1 MDAAQFERSIEDLT
15 GALGDPTRRGIYITV
30 RESPEPVTS
39 SAIAKA
45 FDIHPNVAR
54 HHLDRLA
61 SDGYLEVT
69 TRRAGGRSG
78 PGAGR
83 PAKHYTA
90 TGKQIDLHYPSRRF
104 DVLTDMLLRVI
115 ARMERADAAKLAHE
129 VGFEYGQELAAEVGL
144 PTDDGFADAVRS
156 VARAMTGIGFDMRA
170 DTEAHQLLT
179 SHCPFGAVATSHPEI
194 VCSLD
199 QGLVSGLLGSV
210 DTTWEPVVIPHTNA
224 DEACVTEVS
233 I

>member
-30 RESPEPVTS
+30 RESPEPFTS

-61 SDGYLEVT
+61 HDGYLEVT

-90 TGKQIDLHYPSRRF
+90 TAKQIELNYPTRRL

-115 ARMERADAAKLAHE
+115 ARMERDDAAKLAYE
-129 VGFEYGQELAAEVGL
+129 VGYEYGKELADEVGL
-144 PTDDGFADAVRS
+144 PTDEGFADAVRS
-156 VARAMTGIGFDMRA
+156 VARAMTGIGFGMKA
-170 DTEAHQLLT
+170 DTDANQLLT
-179 SHCPFGAVATSHPEI
+179 THCPFGAVATDHPEI

-199 QGLVSGLLGSV
+199 QGLISGLLGSI
-210 DTTWEPVVIPHTNA
+210 DRTWEPVLIPHVNS
-224 DEACVTEVS
+224 DEACITELS